1 MFAKYGQ
8 MITNNTVFKPQQVVI
23 ITETKETTM
32 KRTLKNVW
40 KSLSRVNG
48 NSLAEFA
55 TVSALMATLA
65 ATAAPKLSEMSEGT
79 KAEKSGNE
87 IDKILKQAQSFYQ
100 HTADTE
106 GRGRFPG
113 QEKFN
118 VQVGSHGNYSQVE
131 IDLNTSLTAQEAIS
145 NAIDNALL
153 AQLHPLNG
161 TFNDFEDSDG
171 TDWVSVFDDATVD
184 ASSAVASSVPSGANI
199 GVDDYAGC
207 STCRTTDPGA
217 NLTGADEWLN
227 LFNQN
232 RLESRFQD
240 GHFIYAVVPGGGT
253 GDDSYPPILY
263 VADLEDPRSY
273 NNSLEP

>member
-1 MFAKYGQ
+1 
-8 MITNNTVFKPQQVVI
+8 
-23 ITETKETTM
+23 M

-79 KAEKSGNE
+79 KAEKSSNE

-100 HTADTE
+100 ATADTE

-118 VQVGSHGNYSQVE
+118 CQVGYHGNSGGRAE
-131 IDLNTSLTAQEAIS
+131 IDLNSALQTQKDAS
-145 NAIDNALL
+145 NAIDQAII
-153 AQLHPLNG
+153 ADVRPTG
-161 TFNDFEDSDG
+161 SFNQYESTDG
-171 TDWVSVFDDATVD
+171 KDWVSVFDGAQVD
-184 ASSAVASSVPSGANI
+184 ASHAYGSGALESAASSVPTGAFVQVDTYEKCTTCRDGSSADG
-199 GVDDYAGC
+199 GVDHK
-207 STCRTTDPGA
+207 DPAYGQ
-217 NLTGADEWLN
+217 TGSQEWLN

-232 RLESRFQD
+232 KLSSKFQD

-263 VADLEDPRSY
+263 VADLEDPRSF

>member
-1 MFAKYGQ
+1 

-23 ITETKETTM
+23 ITETKEKTM

-118 VQVGSHGNYSQVE
+118 VQVGSHGSYSQHE
-131 IDLNTSLTAQEAIS
+131 IDLNASLSAQKDLS
-145 NAIDNALL
+145 TAIDNAVL

-161 TFNDFEDSDG
+161 SFNDFEDSDG
-171 TDWVSVFDDATVD
+171 EDWVSVFDDATVD
-184 ASSAVASSVPSGANI
+184 ASSAVASSVPSGAKI

-207 STCRTTDPGA
+207 STCRTSEPHKDPGA

-232 RLESRFQD
+232 RLDSRFQD

>member
-1 MFAKYGQ
+1 
-8 MITNNTVFKPQQVVI
+8 
-23 ITETKETTM
+23 M

-79 KAEKSGNE
+79 KAEKSSNE

-100 HTADTE
+100 ATADTE

-118 VQVGSHGNYSQVE
+118 CQVGYHLGGGSRTE
-131 IDLNTSLTAQEAIS
+131 IDLNASLQSQSDES
-145 NAIDNALL
+145 KNIDNAIL
-153 AQLHPLNG
+153 ADIGPGGSFMQYEG
-161 TFNDFEDSDG
+161 SDG
-171 TDWVSVFDDATVD
+171 SDWVSVFDDGQVD
-184 ASSAVASSVPSGANI
+184 ASAAAGSNTTGSAAGSVPDGALVQ
-199 GVDDYAGC
+199 VDTYDEC
-207 STCRTTDPGA
+207 STCRNGTQEEGGADHQDPGYGK
-217 NLTGADEWLN
+217 TGAAEWLH

-232 RLESRFQD
+232 RLSSKFQD

-263 VADLEDPRSY
+263 VADLEDPRSF